1 MKEVVFAGSSLN
13 EIRAFP
19 LDARQ
24 DAGFQI
30 DKVQNEEA
38 PDDWKPMKSIGRG
51 VREIRIKESSGN
63 YRVIYLANL
72 EDAVY
77 VLHAFRKKTQ
87 KTRKTDVDL
96 ARKRLKKIG
105 GYNG

>member
-1 MKEVVFAGSSLN
+1 MKEVVFTGSSLN

-30 DKVQNEEA
+30 DKVQRGEVPN
-38 PDDWKPMKSIGRG
+38 DWKPMNSIGKG
-51 VREIRIKESSGN
+51 IREIRIEEASGH

-77 VLHAFRKKTQ
+77 VLHAFQK
-87 KTRKTDVDL
+87 KTRKTRKSDIDL
-96 ARKRLKKIG
+96 ARKRLKEIG
-105 GYNG
+105 G

>member
-1 MKEVVFAGSSLN
+1 MKEVVFTGSSLN

-19 LDARQ
+19 LGARQ

-30 DKVQNEEA
+30 DKVQRGEA
-38 PDDWKPMKSIGRG
+38 PDHWKPMNSIGKG
-51 VREIRIKESSGN
+51 IREIRIEEASGH

-77 VLHAFRKKTQ
+77 VLHAFQK
-87 KTRKTDVDL
+87 KTRKTRKSDIDL
-96 ARKRLKKIG
+96 ARKRLKEIG
-105 GYNG
+105 G

>member
-1 MKEVVFAGSSLN
+1 MKEVVFTGSSLN

-30 DKVQNEEA
+30 DKVQRGEVPN
-38 PDDWKPMKSIGRG
+38 DWKPMNSIGKG
-51 VREIRIKESSGN
+51 IREIRIEEASGH

-77 VLHAFRKKTQ
+77 VLHAFQKKSR
-87 KTRKTDVDL
+87 KTRKSDIDL
-96 ARKRLKKIG
+96 ARKRLNEIG
-105 GYNG
+105 G

>member
-1 MKEVVFAGSSLN
+1 MKEVVFTGSSLN

-30 DKVQNEEA
+30 DKVQRGEVPN
-38 PDDWKPMKSIGRG
+38 DWKPMNSIGKG
-51 VREIRIKESSGN
+51 IREIRIEEASGH

-77 VLHAFRKKTQ
+77 VLHAFQK
-87 KTRKTDVDL
+87 KTRKTRKSDIDL
-96 ARKRLKKIG
+96 ARKRLNEIG
-105 GYNG
+105 G